1 MTKKNEPDK
10 KVYTPLLKGQL
21 ASANGP
27 YIMGPD
33 GVEVKIIKYL
43 EVVKILKEVNKDG
56 DVYVVGLDS
65 QAKFWVKE
73 SALTAINPEQTEWKP
88 S

>member
-1 MTKKNEPDK
+1 MG
-10 KVYTPLLKGQL
+10 LSKGQL

-33 GVEVKIIKYL
+33 GVEVKLVKYL
-43 EVVKILKEVNKDG
+43 EVVKILAEVNKNG

-65 QAKFWVKE
+65 HAKFWVKE
-73 SALTAINPEQTEWKP
+73 SSLTAIVPEQTEWKP